1 MSQLKKRFE
10 TKASAMEMKH
20 YIDTKLLPNPVL
32 KPLLDKVEWRGYVL
46 YISSKLGKGTL
57 TLQDNIVDV
66 DIELTFFG
74 SMAKNTLESTLDSE
88 FKKLNP

>member
-20 YIDTKLLPNPVL
+20 YINTKLLPNPVL
-32 KPLLDKVEWRGYVL
+32 KPFLDTAKWNENIL
-46 YISSKLGKGTL
+46 YITSKLGTGTI
-57 TLQDNIVDV
+57 TLLDNIIEVN
-66 DIELTFFG
+66 IELTFFG

>member
-20 YIDTKLLPNPVL
+20 YIDTKLLPNPVF
-32 KPLLDKVEWRGYVL
+32 KPFVEKVEWHGYVL
-46 YISSKLGKGTL
+46 YVSSKLGKGTF